1 MDRPTVGLSEGM
13 MDAGRQRSPS
23 GAAPLP
29 TWRRLRR
36 FRSPGFAAAPDPG
49 GRAYAEAV
57 EAAPNSYLRAY
68 DAVLAR
74 WPVPVEALELTSKYG
89 VTRVNAC
96 GPAGAPPLVLLS
108 GGFATS
114 TVWFANVAA
123 LCAAHRVYA
132 VDVLCDQ
139 GRGTAAGDPITGLPE
154 LLDWLDTVFD
164 GLGLGEAVLC
174 GHSYGGWI
182 ALRHALHAQER
193 LRKLI
198 LLDPTQCFAGFGPRF
213 LWHSLPVMVRP
224 NARRALAHLSWETDG
239 APLDP
244 DWLALQAAG
253 AESPRPKIVAGR
265 RPTAEE
271 LRTLT
276 IPVLLLLAGRGKAH
290 SAARVEQRARA
301 SVADLTVRTLPN
313 ATHFTLPALHSSD
326 LDREL
331 LDYLA

>member
-1 MDRPTVGLSEGM
+1 MES
-13 MDAGRQRSPS
+13 
-23 GAAPLP
+23 APK
-29 TWRRLRR
+29 
-36 FRSPGFAAAPDPG
+36 
-49 GRAYAEAV
+49 
-57 EAAPNSYLRAY
+57 SYLRAY

-74 WPVPVEALELTSKYG
+74 WPVPVEVLELRSGYG

-96 GPAGAPPLVLLS
+96 GPVGAAPLVLLS

-114 TVWFANVAA
+114 TVWFKNVAA

-139 GRGTAAGDPITGLPE
+139 GRGVPSGDRVGDLPT
-154 LLDWLDTVFD
+154 LLDWLDTVFAD
-164 GLGLGEAVLC
+164 LCLGEAALC

-182 ALRHALHAQER
+182 ALRYALHAQQR
-193 LRKLI
+193 LSRLV
-198 LLDPTQCFAGFGPRF
+198 LLDPTQCFAGFSPRF
-213 LWHSLPVMVRP
+213 LWHSLPSMLRP
-224 NARRALAHLSWETDG
+224 NARRALANLSWETDG

-253 AESPRPKIVAGR
+253 AQSPRPKIVTGR
-265 RPTAEE
+265 RPSAEE

-301 SVADLTVRTLPN
+301 SVANLTVRTLPN

-326 LDREL
+326 VDREL
-331 LDYLA
+331 LDYLG